1 MPFGFLVRFGFFLAL
16 ALAGCAQPP
25 PEVPQ
30 GPASRPAPAALPAL
44 PATYGGA
51 SGCAGCAAVTLV
63 LRPDGAFLLRER
75 LGPSEFSDFGRWTRR
90 PDGTL
95 ELHGSRDAKRRYA
108 PRADGSLEVLE
119 GPGERLTR
127 QDGAP
132 PIRGPF
138 RMVGLYDGRS
148 FRDCT
153 TGLAWP
159 LDESRAGAELMQA
172 YRESPAGVA
181 GRPALVSIDA
191 RLENEGTAQE
201 ELRVQRIPAVLSGG
215 ACPG

>member
-1 MPFGFLVRFGFFLAL
+1 MPRFSGVLLLAL
-16 ALAGCAQPP
+16 AACAQAPP
-25 PEVPQ
+25 KAPESS
-30 GPASRPAPAALPAL
+30 PASRPVVAPLPAL

-51 SGCAGCAAVTLV
+51 SDCAGCAAVTLQ

-75 LGPSEFSDFGRWTRR
+75 LGPSEFADFGRWRR
-90 PDGTL
+90 LPDGTL
-95 ELHGSRDAKRRYA
+95 ELQGSREAKRRYA
-108 PRADGSLEVLE
+108 PRPDGSLEVLE
-119 GPGERLTR
+119 GPGERLR
-127 QDGAP
+127 REAAAQ

-148 FRDCT
+148 FTDCS

-159 LDESRAGAELMQA
+159 LDESRAGAELMRA
-172 YRESPAGVA
+172 YRASPAGAA

-191 RLENEGTAQE
+191 RLENEGTPQE
-201 ELRVQRIPAVLSGG
+201 EIRVQRIPAVLSGS

>member
-1 MPFGFLVRFGFFLAL
+1 LPRFSCVLLLAL
-16 ALAGCAQPP
+16 AACAQQPREASET
-25 PEVPQ
+25 PE
-30 GPASRPAPAALPAL
+30 SRPIVAPLPAL

-51 SGCAGCAAVTLV
+51 SNCAGCGAVTLL

-75 LGPSEFSDFGRWTRR
+75 IGPSEFSDFGRWSRL

-95 ELHGSRDAKRRYA
+95 ELQGSRDAKRRYA
-108 PRADGSLEVLE
+108 PRPDGSLEVLE
-119 GPGERLTR
+119 GPGDRLRR
-127 QDGAP
+127 QEGAQ

-148 FRDCT
+148 FRDCS

-159 LDESRAGAELMQA
+159 LDESRAGAELMRA
-172 YRESPAGVA
+172 YRGSPAGAA

-201 ELRVQRIPAVLSGG
+201 QIRVQRIPAVLSGS